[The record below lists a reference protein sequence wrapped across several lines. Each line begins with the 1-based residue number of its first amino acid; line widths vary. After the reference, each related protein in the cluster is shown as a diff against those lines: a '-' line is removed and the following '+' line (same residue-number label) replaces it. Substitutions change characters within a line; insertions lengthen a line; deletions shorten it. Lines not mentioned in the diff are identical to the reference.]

1 MKCEG
6 PPLSQQTSCKDT
18 ADSNRDAAKAR
29 AAKARDDAKSSAEN
43 MKH

>member
-1 MKCEG
+1 M
-6 PPLSQQTSCKDT
+6 

-29 AAKARDDAKSSAEN
+29 ATKARDDAKASAEN